1 MVACRVVAVG
11 RRCFFGLGGGGFRLA
26 GGGGGGAGVVAMT
39 VVVSPVEVTSVVVGS
54 VVVVPEVVDAP
65 VVVAIAV
72 VPAASAYV
80 PAENPAAASAA
91 PRQPQSRRRPMQ
103 VAYPLLTRA
112 ETRAAAQPASNRKRV
127 RAASS
132 LTVVPDRRYGPECL
146 TLPETHLPNAF
157 DLFAFVPYL
166 ALNAAGSGLRS
177 VQHALAALVVA
188 SC

>member
-1 MVACRVVAVG
+1 
-11 RRCFFGLGGGGFRLA
+11 
-26 GGGGGGAGVVAMT
+26 
-39 VVVSPVEVTSVVVGS
+39 
-54 VVVVPEVVDAP
+54 
-65 VVVAIAV
+65 
-72 VPAASAYV
+72 
-80 PAENPAAASAA
+80 
-91 PRQPQSRRRPMQ
+91 MQ
-103 VAYPLLTRA
+103 IAYPPRPRA
-112 ETRAAAQPASNRKRV
+112 ETRAAAQSEPLLTTGRSATSASNRKRV

-132 LTVVPDRRYGPECL
+132 LTVVPDRCYGPECL